1 MSGIIQSTMLSG
13 LSPSEQ
19 PAYNLYFEEF
29 GTIMREVEYFNIKY
43 DKAYPALY
51 ARIAPTVNRIKSYAV
66 SGFMAGAYGAE
77 FLIFNATDTAINL
90 DETSGNYL
98 SIHGVTFT
106 NKSDNQLT
114 VDDHFSSRG
123 SFSDPITVDGAI
135 TVSPL
140 VEKENFNK
148 IKSSRVQYGRNEF
161 TLDTPYIQ
169 SQDDASNMMQWLVS
183 KIMNPRLSVGL
194 KILPNSTIQL
204 GDILTISL
212 QDNAE
217 QDLLVAAN
225 TRFVVYNIDYSRDS
239 SGPEMTIYL
248 SEVA

>member
-1 MSGIIQSTMLSG
+1 
-13 LSPSEQ
+13 
-19 PAYNLYFEEF
+19 
-29 GTIMREVEYFNIKY
+29 
-43 DKAYPALY
+43 
-51 ARIAPTVNRIKSYAV
+51 
-66 SGFMAGAYGAE
+66 
-77 FLIFNATDTAINL
+77 
-90 DETSGNYL
+90 
-98 SIHGVTFT
+98 
-106 NKSDNQLT
+106 
-114 VDDHFSSRG
+114 
-123 SFSDPITVDGAI
+123 
-135 TVSPL
+135 
-140 VEKENFNK
+140 
-148 IKSSRVQYGRNEF
+148 
-161 TLDTPYIQ
+161 
-169 SQDDASNMMQWLVS
+169 MMQWLVS